1 MPGLEV
7 KSYNDGSPG
16 IKYMS
21 GTRYTVHF
29 YTQHSRRWNNEIH
42 TLKGP
47 SDQIRFAWN
56 FIHRRA
62 SPFSPFSPFANGSL
76 PFVSSSTNGQTT
88 NFRLHKEQRVN
99 GSCLPLDFFRKTSE
113 FPSILNVFIYKYSSF
128 FAAWWER
135 GAVGLAQKWAE
146 ECVMMLRGQERLQT
160 ENGTNGKRRLP
171 FVYCKRERKRRTSV
185 CLLQNV
191 NGKRKCI
198 QHECREICIIHRFIF
213 TEIKKWSILNIKSYA
228 IHINVI

>member
-1 MPGLEV
+1 MDRRYFETQIMPGLEV

-76 PFVSSSTNGQTT
+76 LFVSSSTNWQTT

-113 FPSILNVFIYKYSSF
+113 FPSILNVFIYNIYRF
-128 FAAWWER
+128 LQRYGRVAQL
-135 GAVGLAQKWAE
+135 GL
-146 ECVMMLRGQERLQT
+146 LRSGP
-160 ENGTNGKRRLP
+160 K
-171 FVYCKRERKRRTSV
+171 S
-185 CLLQNV
+185 LLW
-191 NGKRKCI
+191 CYI
-198 QHECREICIIHRFIF
+198 
-213 TEIKKWSILNIKSYA
+213 
-228 IHINVI
+228 